1 VLKLLIEKVVNFE
14 FEVFGVDGAVEI
26 LECDGLFIIGMRMG
40 ELVVV
45 GVGAELVAGDGT
57 DGEVLVVGGK

>member
-1 VLKLLIEKVVNFE
+1 MLKLLIEKVVNFE